1 MADTT
6 ATTEIDKKVVTNE
19 PANKVELKKFTK
31 PYLLE
36 LKGQGRIA
44 VVIDGKVYDLTDFYQ
59 QHPGG
64 P

>member
-6 ATTEIDKKVVTNE
+6 AATEVSSKSATTEITENVV
-19 PANKVELKKFTK
+19 LKKITK
-31 PYLLE
+31 PYLLDY
-36 LKGQGRIA
+36 KAQGRI
-44 VVIDGKVYDLTDFYQ
+44 VVVLDGKVYDLTDFYG